1 MGKEKLPSISERGR
15 DQSPSHISRF
25 PASKP
30 NPSAKTTNKARDDDT
45 LITDL
50 VKKADS
56 TPIIDTAKLVALK
69 SSLDRKKY
77 NIDTAGI
84 ASKILHFEAQLRSSD
99 DE

>member
-15 DQSPSHISRF
+15 DQAPLHISRYS
-25 PASKP
+25 ASKP
-30 NPSAKTTNKARDDDT
+30 NSSAKTTNKARDDDT

-50 VKKADS
+50 VKRVDS

-69 SSLDRKKY
+69 SRLDGKKY
-77 NIDTAGI
+77 NLDTAGI
-84 ASKILHFEAQLRSSD
+84 ASKILHFEAQLRSRD